1 MQETP
6 RHPFPTCTQDDQP
19 RCQLACTPTDAMSDR
34 IGLADDTPIPT
45 PEGWTMLGDITAG
58 DLVFDH
64 RGRICT
70 VTEVLPQGVVPVFEV
85 RFDDRSKLLAGGRQ
99 QWVTVSDRQRSLIR
113 EGTRWLALWADPT
126 LWGINTLDIG
136 RSLIHDAGGC
146 LKANHSIPTAKPLLL
161 PDRDLPIDPYLLGLW
176 LGDGSSDAPLIHCH
190 WMDEHHYYMRAR
202 AAGENW
208 TLLRK
213 KGNVETYSLAH
224 GGGLRFVT
232 RLRMLGVL
240 RSKHVPDLYLRAG
253 MKQRLAM
260 LHGLMDSDGHVDD
273 RGWAEYT
280 SISEQ
285 LAQGVLELALSL
297 GQKATAHIGRAT
309 IDGRFISNKYRVLFA
324 PTIQVLELPRK
335 AARLGPALLYR
346 EQAVFPR
353 PRQRYIKAVTPAGC
367 RPTTQVAVDSP
378 FRLILTGRAMI
389 PTLTR

>member
-1 MQETP
+1 
-6 RHPFPTCTQDDQP
+6 
-19 RCQLACTPTDAMSDR
+19 
-34 IGLADDTPIPT
+34 
-45 PEGWTMLGDITAG
+45 
-58 DLVFDH
+58 
-64 RGRICT
+64 
-70 VTEVLPQGVVPVFEV
+70 
-85 RFDDRSKLLAGGRQ
+85 
-99 QWVTVSDRQRSLIR
+99 
-113 EGTRWLALWADPT
+113 
-126 LWGINTLDIG
+126 
-136 RSLIHDAGGC
+136 
-146 LKANHSIPTAKPLLL
+146 
-161 PDRDLPIDPYLLGLW
+161 
-176 LGDGSSDAPLIHCH
+176 
-190 WMDEHHYYMRAR
+190 
-202 AAGENW
+202 
-208 TLLRK
+208 
-213 KGNVETYSLAH
+213 
-224 GGGLRFVT
+224 
-232 RLRMLGVL
+232 
-240 RSKHVPDLYLRAG
+240 

-273 RGWAEYT
+273 RGGAEYT